1 MGTQYTPAF
10 TATTLHALA
19 ALADQGHD
27 PEALVLGACAFSRCL
42 PMVAHYDGEL
52 RTHCQ
57 VLDTHDT
64 ALAPFAALAWVEGY
78 KVARNDRAA
87 RLAVAPC

>member
-1 MGTQYTPAF
+1 
-10 TATTLHALA
+10 
-19 ALADQGHD
+19 
-27 PEALVLGACAFSRCL
+27 
-42 PMVAHYDGEL
+42 MVAHYDGEL

-87 RLAVAPC
+87 RLAVAQ